1 MNQIIIGSGNGGF
14 MLIYIIALAALLYFL
29 MIRPQKK
36 HQDKHKQML
45 NALKID
51 DRILT
56 VGGITGYVRD
66 LNDTYIYVEIADGLV
81 IELNRQYVATV
92 LQEDDV
98 EDETDELPAEDAEE
112 IESVEQN
119 EAAEEAEEA
128 TEAVEDAEEKK
139 VEEKN

>member
-1 MNQIIIGSGNGGF
+1 MNQIIIGSSSGGF

-98 EDETDELPAEDAEE
+98 EEETDELPEEDAEE

>member
-1 MNQIIIGSGNGGF
+1 MIVGASSGGF
-14 MLIYIIALAALLYFL
+14 MLIYIVALFALLYFL

-45 NALKID
+45 NALKVN

-66 LNDTYIYVEIADGLV
+66 LNDSYIYIEIADGLV

-92 LQEDDV
+92 LQE
-98 EDETDELPAEDAEE
+98 EDEQEALPEEDAEE
-112 IESVEQN
+112 AETVEQVE
-119 EAAEEAEEA
+119 EAADEHAVADDEPKSEEN
-128 TEAVEDAEEKK
+128 K
-139 VEEKN
+139 